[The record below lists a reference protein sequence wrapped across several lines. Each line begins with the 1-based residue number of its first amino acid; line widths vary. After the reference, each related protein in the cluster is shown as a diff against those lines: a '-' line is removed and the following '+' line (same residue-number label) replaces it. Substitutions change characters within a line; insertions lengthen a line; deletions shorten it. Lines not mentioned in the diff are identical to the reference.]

1 MGFWDTIMGLGKS
14 ASNAA
19 AESVKKHNF
28 NVWNKIKSSPIER
41 INDFYNQNNTPEHN
55 RPACRGLAIAA
66 LYSRGDWGYER
77 LWREDQYAANWLK
90 DFRVK
95 ISLDTCD
102 SADELR
108 KIIDRL
114 TEQY

>member
-1 MGFWDTIMGLGKS
+1 MGLWDAIMGFGKL

-19 AESVKKHNF
+19 AETMKKANF
-28 NVWNKIKSSPIER
+28 NVWDKIKSSPVER
-41 INDFYNQNNTPEHN
+41 INDFYNQNNTSEHN

-66 LYSRGDWGYER
+66 LCFRGDWSGER
-77 LWREDQYAANWLK
+77 LWREDQEAANWLK
-90 DFRVK
+90 NFRIK

-114 TEQY
+114 TELN